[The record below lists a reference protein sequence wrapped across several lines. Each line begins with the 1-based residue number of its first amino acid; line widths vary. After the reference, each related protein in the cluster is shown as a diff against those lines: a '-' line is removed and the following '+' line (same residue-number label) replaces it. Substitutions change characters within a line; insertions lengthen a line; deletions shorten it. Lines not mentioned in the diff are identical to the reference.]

1 MIYLIHG
8 DDEHRQ
14 RKFILELKGKNDKVL
29 LEFPI
34 SELTPQD
41 VLNKYSS
48 SDIFGKKIIFVLDV
62 TKEKTFDYEALIKG
76 LKGSNSENDLIF
88 VSRAGLGK
96 THKLIKAGF
105 NTKEFM
111 QEAKPSTFNFLD
123 ALIEKR
129 RNDAYKEL
137 INLENFGV
145 DEFEIMSMVIYGYR
159 NIAHAIF
166 ESKAFLNLHP
176 YVLGKVSSQIK
187 KYNKDEVA
195 KIFELLY
202 NHDLGLKTGLSSYDI
217 TIPLLI
223 EKVTGNI

>member
-14 RKFILELKGKNDKVL
+14 RKFILELKGGNDRVL

-34 SELTPQD
+34 AELTIAD
-41 VLNKYSS
+41 ILNKYSS
-48 SDIFGKKIIFVLDV
+48 SDLFGKKIIFVLDI
-62 TKEKTFDYEALIKG
+62 TKEKNYDFDALVKG
-76 LKGSNSENDLIF
+76 LQGKNPKNDLLF
-88 VSRAGLGK
+88 VSRSALGK

-105 NTKEFM
+105 NTKEFT
-111 QEAKPSTFNFLD
+111 QEAKPNTFSFLD

-129 RNDAYKEL
+129 KKDAYREL
-137 INLENFGV
+137 SILENLGV

-159 NIAHAIF
+159 NIALAIF
-166 ESKAFLNLHP
+166 ESKALLNLHP
-176 YVLGKVSSQIK
+176 YVKGKLSSQIK
-187 KYNKDEVA
+187 KYNRAEIV

-202 NHDLGLKTGLSSYDI
+202 NHDLGLKTGRLSYDI

-223 EKVTGNI
+223 EKVTG